1 LLALASL
8 RHALQDRLGIQHSLL
23 LTPLVVVPHQGMLRL
38 RLRRAAR
45 SKTGDRQQRNDW
57 AHRGHSIG
65 KSVQL

>member
-1 LLALASL
+1 
-8 RHALQDRLGIQHSLL
+8 
-23 LTPLVVVPHQGMLRL
+23 MLRL

-45 SKTGDRQQRNDW
+45 SKTGDHQQRNDW